1 MGRVQR
7 RQNQISQMSEWR
19 NKKQQRKFPLD
30 TTESQSGW
38 CGKAP
43 IEVILS
49 SSPSQSGSP
58 KTWLPSTILRQ
69 LLNISKDGNTAISA
83 GNLFQCSSHC
93 SMNIRKTLVHHE
105 VDRPLVE
112 RGGRISSLEV
122 LKSPRHSAT
131 CFNWSYSE
139 QRIRPDDLQRSLP
152 TQILLGFSGILFIN
166 QSLLSGHKATEQQKI
181 SQ

>member
-1 MGRVQR
+1 M
-7 RQNQISQMSEWR
+7 
-19 NKKQQRKFPLD
+19 
-30 TTESQSGW
+30 
-38 CGKAP
+38 
-43 IEVILS
+43 S

-152 TQILLGFSGILFIN
+152 TQILLGFSFIN
-166 QSLLSGHKATEQQKI
+166 SVYKPKLAFRTQSNRTAKNITVIYFITDLFWLNTMQTNKVNLDFLFWSV
-181 SQ
+181 